1 MIDNQEKTVT
11 VFDSDGQPSSIASAL
26 ELLASLPGYLEEIE
40 KTIFD
45 MTHTK
50 EEIEWQEK
58 FDRDP
63 ESVSLFDKVKRA
75 PDSAFR
81 DAIYKVSGMIYRL
94 SGRCSGHIGEEIEK
108 IAAAV
113 RAKKNRLVIVDNYIA
128 KPAYLFDPDGNL
140 VGEAT
145 NDTAIQNALAQ
156 IKEKQLE
163 GYYWL
168 FNDGRD
174 KILVSKDG
182 ACDHYPKGFCDSFGN
197 ETVKLM

>member
-1 MIDNQEKTVT
+1 MNDSPTTVT
-11 VFDSDGQPSSIASAL
+11 LFDSDGCPTPIANAI
-26 ELLASLPGYLEEIE
+26 EMLASIPGYLDEIK

-50 EEIEWQEK
+50 DEIKWQEK

-63 ESVSLFDKVKRA
+63 KSVSLFDKVKRA

-81 DAIYKVSGMIYRL
+81 DAIYKIDPMLAML
-94 SGRCSGHIGEEIEK
+94 SGRCDAHIGEVIEK

-113 RAKKNRLVIVDNYIA
+113 RSRRNCSITIDNYIA
-128 KPAYLFDPDGNL
+128 KPAFLFDPEGNL

-168 FNDGRD
+168 FDEGRE
-174 KILVSKDG
+174 KIMVSKDG

-197 ETVKLM
+197 ETAKLV